1 MQDSDHRYKP
11 TRSKTGERFPSLGE
25 DGRWREDE
33 RAGKVSKEIFEIHC
47 ARISR
52 WFELPSGPQ
61 PTWGGGG
68 IGSAMRQPYYRPYSR
83 EVRLLHADAALNNT

>member
-61 PTWGGGG
+61 PTWGGRRYS
-68 IGSAMRQPYYRPYSR
+68 IGY
-83 EVRLLHADAALNNT
+83 AAAVLPSIFARGEIIARGRSVE